1 MTTGQKRKL
10 GTAACVG
17 LMIEFADPNGGD
29 KAKKSF
35 VANVSLNKDKNAE
48 ATLQHFQHSCSQS
61 PIKEIL
67 EDPSHTKLE
76 VTCDN
81 ARNYKSKEFVYG
93 ATKGMFKRYPHLKLI
108 RWAPLCPCHGK
119 TDLDRRFSSFTTRG
133 KQF

>member
-48 ATLQHFQHSCSQS
+48 ATTAFLALLLSISNQRDIGRS
-61 PIKEIL
+61 
-67 EDPSHTKLE
+67 
-76 VTCDN
+76 
-81 ARNYKSKEFVYG
+81 
-93 ATKGMFKRYPHLKLI
+93 
-108 RWAPLCPCHGK
+108 
-119 TDLDRRFSSFTTRG
+119 
-133 KQF
+133 